1 VVDAENTPL
10 LPMVLLDSEG
20 RPLRGALSS
29 EKAYK
34 KSLESGTLWGVNP
47 ETGRVLP
54 LEGVRRLVGIER
66 DGTSV
71 TARVVPAGGSEA
83 GAEAGPG
90 TGPAPRETA
99 PAAGGPPTAGPDA
112 EAGRG
117 TEAGSGTGVL
127 EALEGV
133 IASRRE
139 EMKEGS
145 YTTYLFEKG
154 LEKIRKKT
162 GEEAIELL
170 LATDPR
176 EITSEA
182 ADLLYHLLV
191 LLRALEIPL
200 SAVLG
205 ELEARLKR

>member
-1 VVDAENTPL
+1 
-10 LPMVLLDSEG
+10 MVLLDVEG

-54 LEGVRRLVGIER
+54 LEGVRRLAGIER
-66 DGTSV
+66 DGMSV
-71 TARVVPAGGSEA
+71 TARVVLAEA
-83 GAEAGPG
+83 GAGGAP
-90 TGPAPRETA
+90 GPAPR
-99 PAAGGPPTAGPDA
+99 AADRDA
-112 EAGRG
+112 EAGRK
-117 TEAGSGTGVL
+117 AGAGPGREPPVAAGVSGVL
-127 EALEGV
+127 EALEEV

-170 LATDPR
+170 LATDPK
-176 EITSEA
+176 EVTSEA
-182 ADLLYHLLV
+182 ADLVYHLLV
-191 LLRALEIPL
+191 LLKALEIPL

-205 ELEARLKR
+205 ELETRLKR

>member
-1 VVDAENTPL
+1 MVDAENTPL
-10 LPMVLLDSEG
+10 LPMVLLDVEG

-54 LEGVRRLVGIER
+54 LEGVRRLAGIER
-66 DGTSV
+66 DGMSV
-71 TARVVPAGGSEA
+71 TARVVLAEA
-83 GAEAGPG
+83 GAGGAP
-90 TGPAPRETA
+90 GPAPR
-99 PAAGGPPTAGPDA
+99 AADRDA
-112 EAGRG
+112 EAGRK
-117 TEAGSGTGVL
+117 AGAGPGREPPVAAGVSGVL
-127 EALEGV
+127 EALEEV

-170 LATDPR
+170 LATDPK
-176 EITSEA
+176 EVTSEA
-182 ADLLYHLLV
+182 ADLVYHLLV
-191 LLRALEIPL
+191 LLKALEIPL

-205 ELEARLKR
+205 ELETRLKR

>member
-1 VVDAENTPL
+1 MVDAENTPL
-10 LPMVLLDSEG
+10 LPMVLLDPEG

-54 LEGVRRLVGIER
+54 LEGVRRLVGLER
-66 DGTSV
+66 DGASV
-71 TARVVPAGGSEA
+71 TARVVPAQVAAGAKGAETGPEA
-83 GAEAGPG
+83 GVEAGPA
-90 TGPAPRETA
+90 APETA
-99 PAAGGPPTAGPDA
+99 PAAGGAPAAPA
-112 EAGRG
+112 
-117 TEAGSGTGVL
+117 GTGVL
-127 EALEGV
+127 EALERV

-154 LEKIRKKT
+154 LDKIRKKT

-176 EITSEA
+176 EVTSEA
-182 ADLLYHLLV
+182 ADLVYHLLV
-191 LLRALEIPL
+191 LLRALDIPL
-200 SAVLG
+200 SSVLE
-205 ELEARLKR
+205 ELKTRLKR

>member
-1 VVDAENTPL
+1 
-10 LPMVLLDSEG
+10 MVLLDAEG
-20 RPLRGALSS
+20 RPIRGALSS

-54 LEGVRRLVGIER
+54 LEGVRRLAGIER
-66 DGTSV
+66 DGMSV
-71 TARVVPAGGSEA
+71 TARVVLAEA
-83 GAEAGPG
+83 GAGGAPGPEPRAADREADAGRKTNAGRKTGAPPG
-90 TGPAPRETA
+90 RE
-99 PAAGGPPTAGPDA
+99 PPVAAGV
-112 EAGRG
+112 
-117 TEAGSGTGVL
+117 SGVL
-127 EALEGV
+127 EALEQV
-133 IASRRE
+133 IASRRV

-170 LATDPR
+170 LATDPK
-176 EITSEA
+176 EVTSEA
-182 ADLLYHLLV
+182 ADLVYHLLV

-200 SAVLG
+200 SAVLD
-205 ELEARLKR
+205 ELETRLKR

>member
-1 VVDAENTPL
+1 
-10 LPMVLLDSEG
+10 MVLLDSEG

-47 ETGRVLP
+47 ATGRVLP
-54 LEGVRRLVGIER
+54 LEGVRRLLLIER

-71 TARVVPAGGSEA
+71 TARVATVGDAGAGLGAGAGPPAPEAGSE
-83 GAEAGPG
+83 
-90 TGPAPRETA
+90 TGPETA
-99 PAAGGPPTAGPDA
+99 PAAGGAPATAA
-112 EAGRG
+112 A
-117 TEAGSGTGVL
+117 TGVL
-127 EALEGV
+127 EALEQV

-170 LATDPR
+170 LATDPK
-176 EITSEA
+176 EVTSEA

-200 SAVLG
+200 SSVLG
-205 ELEARLKR
+205 ELETRLKR

>member
-1 VVDAENTPL
+1 
-10 LPMVLLDSEG
+10 MVLLDAEG
-20 RPLRGALSS
+20 RPIRGALSS

-54 LEGVRRLVGIER
+54 LEGVRRLAGIER
-66 DGTSV
+66 DGMSV
-71 TARVVPAGGSEA
+71 TARVVLAEA
-83 GAEAGPG
+83 GAGGAPGPEPRAADREADTGRKTGAPPG
-90 TGPAPRETA
+90 RE
-99 PAAGGPPTAGPDA
+99 PPVAADV
-112 EAGRG
+112 
-117 TEAGSGTGVL
+117 SGVL
-127 EALEGV
+127 EALEEV
-133 IASRRE
+133 IASRRV

-170 LATDPR
+170 LATDPK
-176 EITSEA
+176 EVTSEA
-182 ADLLYHLLV
+182 ADLVYHLLV

-200 SAVLG
+200 SAVLD
-205 ELEARLKR
+205 ELETRLKR